1 MNTSPPS
8 STSNHI
14 VDSSSSTLREVLTS
28 KDVFEIPDYQR
39 PYAWEEKHVS
49 RLMENLHTAWSESK
63 EYFMGSVV
71 IAGKTDDRKVRIID
85 GQQRLTTLFLLIA
98 AAKRMVDDSVKNA
111 WSTLL
116 FRGPGLAKLLV
127 RQDDRNFFL
136 SCLGVSSRI
145 QAAQSDSQSRM
156 RESFRTSE
164 DFLTNKERFPNQKDV
179 QAFVEFVLNKGVFVV
194 IHASEESTALRMFQ
208 TLNATGLDLS
218 NADLIKAWLLSLF
231 GTNAELRADYAVD
244 WDRLVDAVS
253 TDAKNP
259 NNFLRNSADEV
270 ETMLGF
276 VRTLYNRKKQE
287 RGLYDEWVETFSKP
301 EYEAT
306 DERPCPVFDD
316 IVNPLANAYR
326 DIEKA
331 DVSSNLD
338 VPPSNDVGRKVK
350 DLLQWLNRVD
360 FSDWR
365 LVVLALYRSKV
376 PVENQVLFLS
386 RFERLVA
393 YLLLSNKRTS
403 TRLARYFAILDELDS
418 WEPGENQFESKSV
431 ELTRIEVE
439 EFLRILDG
447 DIYNEIKGNRV
458 KYLFSRINSFLDESG
473 TWIPFERLSIEHVL
487 PQTPTPVKDN
497 DYAGPAGHQWNEWW
511 TRQEEDIWTNR
522 LGNLIPLSL
531 KRNIKASNFTFQ
543 QKRRVYLNGVHGD
556 DNTTAA
562 SAFLTRIFKDG
573 PEGTWTPTVVKEN
586 HSFLLDKC
594 IERWDLHPETAP
606 RSVPRQR
613 EEHPING
620 KKQRHRTQPSILDSP
635 LLPILRDVFGEDLI
649 MGKIFQNSVTFRT
662 KRMDV
667 LFPPDNAPKDSFG
680 YFYQFGIE
688 TTGKVSLWFHP
699 QEEAKGQKKKKG
711 EDQSA
716 FRNAVRKRLP
726 HAVWENLVAFPKPK
740 ALFEG
745 KGNERDRGIWIT
757 AFKWPIPKESS
768 KETITVV
775 RSQLERVRD
784 WVASIRTDETGTKI
798 LSVPTKA

>member
-1 MNTSPPS
+1 MSTSTPS

-28 KDVFEIPDYQR
+28 KEVFEIPDYQR
-39 PYAWEEKHVS
+39 PYAWEDKHVS
-49 RLMENLHTAWSESK
+49 RLLEDLHTAWSESK

-71 IAGKTDDRKVRIID
+71 IAGKPDDRKVRIID

-98 AAKRMVDDSVKNA
+98 ASKRMVDDSGKNA
-111 WSTLL
+111 WSALL
-116 FRGPGLAKLLV
+116 FRGPGRARLSV
-127 RQDDRNFFL
+127 RQEDRTFFS

-145 QAAQSDSQSRM
+145 PAAQSDSQSRM
-156 RESFRTSE
+156 RQSFKTSE
-164 DFLTNKERFPNQKDV
+164 EFLMNKERFPNQKDA
-179 QAFVEFVLNKGVFVV
+179 QAFLEFVLDKGVFVI

-231 GTNAELRADYAVD
+231 GTNAELRADYAAA
-244 WDRLVDAVS
+244 WDRLVEDVS

-259 NNFLRNSADEV
+259 SNFLRNSADEV

-276 VRTLYNRKKQE
+276 VRTLYNRKRQE

-301 EYEAT
+301 RFAAT
-306 DERPCPVFDD
+306 DEHPCPVFDD

-331 DVSSNLD
+331 DISSNLD
-338 VPPSNDVGRKVK
+338 VSPPNEVGRKIK
-350 DLLQWLNRVD
+350 DVLQWLNRVD

-376 PVENQVLFLS
+376 PVENQVQFLS

-418 WEPGENQFESKSV
+418 WEPGEKPFESKSV

-487 PQTPTPVKDN
+487 PQTPTPVN
-497 DYAGPAGHQWNEWW
+497 DDIYAGPAGPQWNEWW
-511 TRQEEDIWTNR
+511 TRQEEDVWTHR

-573 PEGTWTPTVVKEN
+573 PKGTWTPRVVEEN
-586 HSFLLDKC
+586 HSFLLGKC

-606 RSVPRQR
+606 MSVPRQR
-613 EEHPING
+613 EDRPIDG
-620 KKQRHRTQPSILDSP
+620 KKQRPRTQPSKQDSP
-635 LLPILRDVFGEDLI
+635 LLPILRDVFGDELI
-649 MGKIFQNSVTFRT
+649 LGKTNNQKTISFRT
-662 KRMDV
+662 KRMDA
-667 LFPPDNAPKDSFG
+667 LFPPENAPKDRDG
-680 YFYQFGIE
+680 YFYQFGVR
-688 TTGKVSLWFHP
+688 TNGDVSLWFHP
-699 QEEAKGQKKKKG
+699 QEDKGPKKKKG
-711 EDQSA
+711 VDQSP

-726 HAVWENLVAFPKPK
+726 STVWENLISFPRVK
-740 ALFEG
+740 ALFDG
-745 KGNERDRGIWIT
+745 KGNDKGSWVG
-757 AFKWPIPKESS
+757 AFTWSAPKDSS
-768 KETITVV
+768 NNEMLVV
-775 RSQLERVRD
+775 RHQLELLLR
-784 WVASIRTDETGTKI
+784 WTKAIITDKTGTKI
-798 LSVPTKA
+798 VSLPTKV